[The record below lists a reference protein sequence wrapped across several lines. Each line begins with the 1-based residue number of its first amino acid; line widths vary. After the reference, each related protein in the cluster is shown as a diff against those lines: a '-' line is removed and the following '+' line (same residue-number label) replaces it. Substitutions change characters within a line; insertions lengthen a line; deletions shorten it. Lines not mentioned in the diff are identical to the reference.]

1 MAKLFL
7 MLGKMISLNNISKS
21 YQKGHI
27 LALDH
32 VSLQIK
38 AGELFGLIGPDGAGK
53 TSLFRILATLILP
66 DKGAF
71 SIDGL
76 DGVRDF
82 ETLRKFIGYM
92 PGRFSLYM
100 DLTVRENLEFFAT
113 VFDTTI
119 EENYDYIRDI
129 YRPLEPFANRRA
141 AQLSGGMKQKLALSC
156 ALIHKPKVLLL
167 DEPTTGV
174 DPVSRREFWD
184 ILDHLKDQG
193 ITTVVSTPYM
203 DEAMRCDRLALM
215 HQGKVLKLGTP
226 DSFIGAFQDD
236 LFALESDQMYDLLT
250 QVRTHPQLVSCFAF
264 GSAHHASF
272 TPGVTDEKK
281 LQAWLSLHG
290 QYDVR
295 IHRIEPGIEDCF
307 MAYLNQPTQQN

>member
-1 MAKLFL
+1 
-7 MLGKMISLNNISKS
+7 MISLNKISKS
-21 YQKGHI
+21 YRQG
-27 LALDH
+27 
-32 VSLQIK
+32 QIK
-38 AGELFGLIGPDGAGK
+38 ALNQLSMQIQRGELFGLIGPDGAGK

-66 DKGAF
+66 DEG
-71 SIDGL
+71 SITIEGL

-82 ETLRKFIGYM
+82 AALRQFIGYM

-113 VFDTTI
+113 VFNTSI
-119 EENYDYIRDI
+119 AENYTYIRDI

-156 ALIHKPKVLLL
+156 ALIHKPKLLLL

-184 ILDHLKDQG
+184 ILDHLKSLG

-203 DEAMRCDRLALM
+203 DEALRCDRLALM
-215 HQGKVLKLGTP
+215 HQGRILKLGTP
-226 DSFIGAFQDD
+226 ASFITDYEDD
-236 LFALESDQMYDLLT
+236 LFALESDHMFDLLT

-264 GSAHHASF
+264 GSAHHAAFPPGIVDEEHLYSWLMQRGQSQVKVRQI
-272 TPGVTDEKK
+272 TP
-281 LQAWLSLHG
+281 S
-290 QYDVR
+290 
-295 IHRIEPGIEDCF
+295 IEDCF
-307 MAYLNQPTQQN
+307 MAYLGQSNPQN